1 MNTYNGVWKC
11 IQRLNQ
17 IYPIEVTAIFQRVG
31 ISKNLLANQNVSI
44 PVKILLDFVIDA
56 QSVFKDELI
65 SINFGRIAQIRP
77 NYGEAFGLI
86 FVYSKNLEEGFKLL
100 QSYIYTELEG
110 INFLISEDKNLIK
123 IHSVADPNIQH
134 PSIYENIGL
143 SILASFIR
151 SKRFQ
156 IKQINTKTSIQG
168 NSVSKKKARIGR
180 NPRNSQPVQIP
191 EKNAIRWKMSKTF
204 FNRLNKSF
212 TEDKIS
218 DTY

>member
-1 MNTYNGVWKC
+1 MNTYNGVWRC
-11 IQRLNQ
+11 IQRLHQ
-17 IYPIEVTAIFQRVG
+17 IYPFEVNAIFQRVG
-31 ISKNLLANQNVSI
+31 ISKNLLVNQNVSI

-65 SINFGRIAQIRP
+65 SINFGRMAQIRP

-110 INFLISEDKNLIK
+110 INFLISEDDNLIK
-123 IHSVADPNIQH
+123 IRSVANPNIQQ

-143 SILASFIR
+143 SILAAFIR

-156 IKQINTKTSIQG
+156 IKQINTKTAAQ
-168 NSVSKKKARIGR
+168 
-180 NPRNSQPVQIP
+180 
-191 EKNAIRWKMSKTF
+191 EK
-204 FNRLNKSF
+204 L
-212 TEDKIS
+212 
-218 DTY
+218 